1 MSDLSPSSDKP
12 RVLVTGGHG
21 FIGSF
26 VVKRLLDR
34 GYAVRCLVRKSSKTH
49 RIDGLDGVEKV
60 VGDLLDSDSLA
71 AAMEG
76 CRYCVH
82 LAGISSYADMDKDF
96 AWPTI
101 VDGTRNV
108 FEAAL
113 AQGLERV
120 VYAGSAIIY
129 ASKDPQRVCD
139 EGSPFLL
146 QGSGLTYAEAKHRN
160 EEQVDEFVDKGLDV
174 VVAIPTETYGPHD
187 DEFLTTGYL
196 REAING
202 WPAMATKGGTMF
214 GHVDDVAEGFCLAL
228 EKGGKGE
235 RYILGSQNGTIE
247 EIINLCLDVVGQKKR
262 ALVMP
267 TGLTRFVVRTL
278 YKLGLPSPEHPN
290 AIEYG
295 TLYAF
300 CKNDKAR
307 RELGWEPRS
316 GREVLEDTVRW
327 LREAGHLR

>member
-1 MSDLSPSSDKP
+1 MSGTPNP
-12 RVLVTGGHG
+12 EPGRVLVTGGHG

-34 GYAVRCLVRKSSKTH
+34 GYPVRCLVRERSRTH
-49 RIDGLDGVEKV
+49 RIDRYDGVEKV
-60 VGDLLDSDSLA
+60 VGDLLDPGSLA
-71 AAMEG
+71 AAMQD
-76 CRYCVH
+76 CRWCVH

-113 AQGLERV
+113 EAGLERV
-120 VYAGSAIIY
+120 VYAGSAMIY
-129 ASKDPQRVCD
+129 ASHDPLRICD
-139 EGSPFLL
+139 ESTPFVL

-160 EEQVDEFVDKGLDV
+160 EEQVDELVARGLDI
-174 VVAIPTETYGPHD
+174 VVAIPTETYGPDD

-196 REAING
+196 KEAING

-228 EKGGKGE
+228 EKGGTGE
-235 RYILGSQNGTIE
+235 RYILGSENGTIA
-247 EIINLCLDVVGQKKR
+247 EIINLCLEVAGKKKR
-262 ALVMP
+262 VLVLP

-278 YKLGLPSPEHPN
+278 FDLGLPSPEHPN

-300 CKNDKAR
+300 CRNDKAV
-307 RELGWEPRS
+307 RELGWQPRS
-316 GREVLEDTVRW
+316 GRAVLEDTVRW
-327 LREAGHLR
+327 LREAGHVR

>member
-1 MSDLSPSSDKP
+1 MSDHSP
-12 RVLVTGGHG
+12 RTVLVTGGHG

-26 VVKRLLDR
+26 VVRRLLAR
-34 GYAVRCLVRKSSKTH
+34 GYAVRCLVRHSSKTH
-49 RIDGLDGVEKV
+49 RIDDLGVEKV
-60 VGDLLDSDSLA
+60 VGDLLDPTSLA
-71 AAMEG
+71 TAMAG
-76 CRYCVH
+76 CHSCVH

-108 FEAAL
+108 FQAAL
-113 AQGLERV
+113 DAGLQRV

-129 ASKDPQRVCD
+129 ASADPERICD
-139 EGSPFLL
+139 EDSPFMLA
-146 QGSGLTYAEAKHRN
+146 GTGLTYAEAKHEN
-160 EEQVDEFVDKGLDV
+160 EQQVDTFVEKGLDV

-196 REAING
+196 KEAING
-202 WPAMATKGGTMF
+202 WPAMATKGGTMY

-228 EKGGKGE
+228 ERGVRGE
-235 RYILGSQNGTIE
+235 RYILGSENGTIE
-247 EIINLCLDVVGQKKR
+247 QIINLTLDVVGKKKR

-267 TGLTRFVVRTL
+267 TGLTRFVIRTL
-278 YKLGLPSPEHPN
+278 FDLGLPSPEHPN

-316 GREVLEDTVRW
+316 GREVLEDTIRW
-327 LREAGHLR
+327 LREAGHIKA